1 LSTTIT
7 YCENGC
13 TRVVDGEREQVH
25 AYVGRLCK
33 SCAEK
38 LEDWLIQI
46 PERYA
51 QLPEYLL
58 PSADLDGNPES
69 KATKRPVAPAPLRLA
84 ALDLLDTRR
93 GRKWLGTEP
102 TDDRRGA
109 LGTLLAIANEVRIGR
124 SSEPQT
130 DGHVLTEADTIRH
143 GLPQLAA
150 VEGISDI
157 FKEIK
162 ALHRDLGAAV
172 GQYPPRSVGKCYLPP
187 QHLLH
192 DKETCA
198 CACHLTGEACTLVLD
213 GDTDCNGHWAQDH
226 ACRGPLLPIATGV
239 VCVRCDTKW
248 THNELRL
255 LGLSLPAP
263 GTKDKTA

>member
-1 LSTTIT
+1 MTSAIT

-13 TRVVDGEREQVH
+13 TRVVKGEREKVH
-25 AYVGRLCK
+25 AHTGRLCRG
-33 SCAEK
+33 CIDK

-109 LGTLLAIANEVRIGR
+109 LGTLLAIANEVRLSRG
-124 SSEPQT
+124 SEAQA
-130 DGHVLTEADTIRH
+130 DGYVITEADTIRL
-143 GLPQLAA
+143 GLSQL
-150 VEGISDI
+150 VGIEGISDI

-187 QHLLH
+187 AHLIH
-192 DKETCA
+192 DRETCA
-198 CACHLTGEACTLVLD
+198 CAHHQGATDCDLTLE
-213 GDTDCNGHWAQDH
+213 GDTDCNGYWAQDH
-226 ACRGPLLPIATGV
+226 ACRGPLLPIMTGV
-239 VCVRCDTKW
+239 VCVRCDAKW